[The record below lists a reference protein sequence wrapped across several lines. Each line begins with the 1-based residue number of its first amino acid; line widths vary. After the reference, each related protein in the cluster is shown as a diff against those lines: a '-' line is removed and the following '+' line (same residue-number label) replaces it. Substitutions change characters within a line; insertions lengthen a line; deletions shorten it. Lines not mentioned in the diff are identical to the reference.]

1 MQLTCPSI
9 SRTDLEFCRTEILQL
24 TKKCVMVQLNS
35 KFPPSRYYGPQFR
48 RDDWTLNLTNL
59 IGMTVPDRIEKYI
72 CEIEIQYLECLEK

>member
-1 MQLTCPSI
+1 
-9 SRTDLEFCRTEILQL
+9 
-24 TKKCVMVQLNS
+24 MVQLNS
-35 KFPPSRYYGPQFR
+35 KFPPSRYYRPQFR